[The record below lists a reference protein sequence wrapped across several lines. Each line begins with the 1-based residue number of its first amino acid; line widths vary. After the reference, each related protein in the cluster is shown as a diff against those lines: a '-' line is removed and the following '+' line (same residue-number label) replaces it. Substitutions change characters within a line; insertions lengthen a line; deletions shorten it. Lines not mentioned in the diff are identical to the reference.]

1 MKNKR
6 LALLLAAVLTVTSA
20 DSTVMIASGADF
32 SSEAVDVEEEN
43 PQTANEETPVDDT
56 DEDSVE
62 VGQET
67 DLSSEET
74 DGEVAVE
81 GDENEETVDLGDG
94 SEELF
99 SDEAGEETESTSI
112 VPGEVQEL
120 SLDTDYTVDI
130 DEDNNAAWFSFTPE
144 KDGTYIFSSASEDG
158 VDPYVNLY
166 DKKAENEKDYIST
179 NDEGKGESN
188 DFLLE
193 YELKAGTTYYYYV
206 REYYGR
212 DVTFTVNLTEARKV
226 ASISVENIKTT
237 LTAGF
242 EKASDLLSECTV
254 TVTYE
259 DGVTYR
265 RNNTVS
271 FTDIYGNYI
280 FPMLVENGEK
290 TTFSYDTGLKV
301 GKYGVCFAYEEPGS
315 SLGQESTFIYSNIAD
330 VNVIPVTEAD
340 IYKGKISE
348 GENTK
353 EIQSGDIC
361 SFTPSKSG
369 RYGFASLNSEPL
381 DIVVKTE
388 SDGYYSSIYS
398 QNGYCNMEA
407 GTAYY
412 IQNKGDS
419 IDGVSV
425 SEVPEIDS
433 VTVDASKAKTV
444 FQSGLET
451 CYVSGLKLIVTYKDN
466 REPEILTFKNEK
478 VLSDSYGNE
487 FRYYFICRDES
498 YSWDDEPGS
507 TMSSSD
513 SGYPLKVTCNGEKIS
528 TDITITVKDAPKE
541 TLPELKLGENAID
554 SPDGYE
560 ENYYWFS
567 PAENGKYGLG
577 PVSNMTVKVKGEYGY
592 DSVYGDWNGNQ
603 YVFSMKK
610 GTVYCIGFY
619 GSRNVLDESTGEYKD
634 INNWDMTIEKLPEV
648 VSITPSNTELIYTRN
663 LDLLSSGDKLASEK
677 LTLTYDVNGSTE
689 TSEVLPYFG
698 SNTYGKYGSIITTK
712 IKNENGE
719 ELGSDAFDENYELK
733 AGTYSFT
740 FECDG
745 TESTPVTVK
754 VRDFN
759 YDSIQKLVIGKNR
772 IKISKDYDEDC
783 YPFMD
788 QRNWYALETGDSS
801 RYITS
806 PRGLDSY
813 PFYDILKKV
822 DADGNLEEVWDYD
835 EYNQGWKLEK
845 NSRYVVCWRI
855 DGDASIGD
863 ETELTLS
870 RIPEVT
876 SVKVKSIVPA
886 DMTFIKSMETVRLK
900 SMVVEV
906 TFDDGSTVEYNTEN
920 SWGDDYGRYVDCEL
934 ATRNADGSYD
944 SVEESMSD
952 LTAGDYVYRISFD
965 GVYAEDIPV
974 KVINPSE
981 AGTDEI
987 TQDKTTE
994 IENKDRLV
1002 MKYTA
1007 KETGRYEVKF
1017 NVPVSEIK
1025 VRTDEG
1031 IKPSSSLVQKY
1042 KSYVNFEKDTTY
1054 YIYIKA
1060 DEYCPELNVNVTP
1073 VTRPSGMAATA
1084 LKKNYIAGIDRLESE
1099 NFQTEVTLEDQKTRT
1114 IRGTDK
1120 VGGYYLQY
1128 KAQNKDTEKTI
1139 YNNGRLTTGTW
1150 EVTPYLSASIQTGS
1164 AVAVEMAEIPVT
1176 STEITAEKM
1185 DLSKLPKFT
1194 VDQATELKSS
1204 NGERQWYAFTAS
1216 ESGLYYEEQQNENVY
1231 AEHLS
1236 FYRNSEDGYVLAGE
1250 AIDLE
1255 KGETCL
1261 VQVTTDQDATV
1272 KIIKQ
1277 KNESGEDI
1285 EKPDEISELV
1295 LQEGME
1301 KPVYLSAGKTVE
1313 CTFTPEKDGYY
1324 VIKSDRLGEEYL
1336 DTYVSLNY
1344 NGEELTTNDD
1354 GVDEGQFRLI
1364 YRLEKGKTYTYFVGF
1379 YDKETAGAFKILFD
1393 KMDVHSVKDVKLV
1406 QKENAST
1413 ESMSIFESISA
1424 FYEALVIYEDGTEQR
1439 VDLYGNGKINYGN
1452 RLTTDISVDDKTLNE
1467 KEVEYKVTFNTYS
1480 EIVEDQNTDFSYTIK
1495 AKGAGSLAA
1504 FELNKDIVIPEQKY
1518 DYQILTPTESGE
1530 YILTVKGKNP
1540 ENVNSVNVYSGI
1552 STNWM
1557 GSAYFNSTV
1566 AMNYEGE
1573 ATYSL
1578 HLEKGQTYYVGAYSE
1593 AEGNTI
1599 SVKKAA
1605 KTLKGLKLLETPDQ
1619 KTCLPNGLNVLSL
1632 KGLKAQAYYTDGT
1645 SENIT
1650 YGTSDSSGRYLLHD
1664 GVEWINNNLCRAYV
1678 RLGKYQISFDL
1689 TADSWDNVQ
1698 EIKAAQ
1704 LYTPKAEKGDTLIY
1718 KFVPEKSAYYQ
1729 VNVNGG
1735 YFLYVKAEDS
1745 LNSQYIES
1753 WYNGRCY
1760 MEEGRT
1766 YYLHIHADSSDLNFH
1781 VVPEGEPL
1789 PCEWKETDRK
1799 EATCTEEGQITRV
1812 CKIHGEKET
1821 ETIPAKGHTPGEWTV
1836 TKEATAVAEGSQ
1848 EQKCIVC
1855 DTVLQT
1861 KKIAKLK
1868 AKIKLNVPKTLP
1880 LKVKQTFQIKASGLA
1895 KGDKVASFKSSN
1907 TKIVTVTSSGK
1918 ITGKKAGT
1926 ATVTVKLKSGLTS
1939 QVKVKV
1945 QKSDVAATSVTVLN
1959 KSTNK
1964 KISGTVTLKMKKKLT
1979 LATTVA
1985 PVTCKQKVTFTS
1997 SNKKI
2002 ATVTSS
2008 GVITAKKKGTVTIT
2022 VKVGRKS
2029 AKVKIKVK

>member
-56 DEDSVE
+56 DEDSVV

-67 DLSSEET
+67 DLSSKET

-99 SDEAGEETESTSI
+99 SDEAGDEPTAESI
-112 VPGEVQEL
+112 VPDDLQEL
-120 SLDTDYTVDI
+120 SLDTAYTVNTDS
-130 DEDNNAAWFSFTPE
+130 NGVWFSFTPQE
-144 KDGTYIFSSASEDG
+144 DGTYRFSSDCEEGIDPQVYLYDSKVESED
-158 VDPYVNLY
+158 
-166 DKKAENEKDYIST
+166 DYSGSDDDGGDHW
-179 NDEGKGESN
+179 N
-188 DFLLE
+188 FLLNKK
-193 YELKAGTTYYYYV
+193 LKAGTVYYYCV
-206 REYYGR
+206 KTRGSDEA
-212 DVTFTVNLTEARKV
+212 VTVTLTKIKSIK
-226 ASISVENIKTT
+226 SISATGIKTS
-237 LTAGF
+237 LVAGF
-242 EKASDLLSECTV
+242 ETAEELLSECEISI
-254 TVTYE
+254 TYE
-259 DGVTYR
+259 DDSVYNDVYTDSIKDSYGYRIIPKLVQDESKVTFPSEEVM
-265 RNNTVS
+265 NV
-271 FTDIYGNYI
+271 GN
-280 FPMLVENGEK
+280 
-290 TTFSYDTGLKV
+290 
-301 GKYGVCFAYEEPGS
+301 YGVCFAYEEDDDY
-315 SLGQESTFIYSNIAD
+315 IYSNIAN
-330 VNVIPVTEAD
+330 VNVIPVTDAD

-353 EIQSGDIC
+353 EIQSGDIF

-369 RYGFASLNSEPL
+369 RYGFASLNSDPL

-388 SDGYYSSIYS
+388 SEGMYSEVSS
-398 QNGYCNMEA
+398 QNGCCTMEA
-407 GTAYY
+407 GVTYY
-412 IQNKGDS
+412 IQNKGDA
-419 IDGVSV
+419 ITGVSV
-425 SEVPEIDS
+425 NEMPEVDS
-433 VTVDASKAKTV
+433 VAVDASKAKTV

-451 CYVSGLKLIVTYKDN
+451 CYVSGLKLTVTYKDN
-466 REPEILTFKNEK
+466 REPEVLTFKNEK

-487 FRYYFICRDES
+487 FRYYFVCGDES

-541 TLPELKLGENAID
+541 ILPELKLGDNAIE

-567 PAENGKYGLG
+567 PAESGKYGLG

-592 DSVYGDWNGNQ
+592 DSVYGDWNENQ

-619 GSRNVLDESTGEYKD
+619 GSRSVLDESTGKYKD

-663 LDLLSSGDKLASEK
+663 LDSLSSGDKIASEK
-677 LTLTYDVNGSTE
+677 LKLTYDVNGSTE

-719 ELGSDAFDENYELK
+719 ELGSDAFDENYDLK
-733 AGTYSFT
+733 VGTYSFT

-783 YPFMD
+783 YPFVD

-806 PRGLDSY
+806 PRGLDGYS
-813 PFYDILKKV
+813 FYNILKKV
-822 DADGNLEEVWDYD
+822 NADGNLEDVWDYD

-855 DGDASIGD
+855 DGDATIAD

-876 SVKVKSIVPA
+876 SVKVKSTVPA
-886 DMTFIKSMETVRLK
+886 DMTFIKSMETVHLK

-920 SWGDDYGRYVDCEL
+920 FWGDDYGRDVDYEF
-934 ATRNADGSYD
+934 AIRNADGSYD
-944 SVEESMSD
+944 SVEESMSN
-952 LTAGDYVYRISFD
+952 LTAGDYVYRIRFD

-987 TQDKTTE
+987 AQDKTTE
-994 IENKDRLV
+994 VENKDRLV
-1002 MKYTA
+1002 LKYTA

-1025 VRTDEG
+1025 VRTDDG
-1031 IKPSSSLVQKY
+1031 TKPSSSLVQKY

-1060 DEYCPELNVNVTP
+1060 DEYCPELNVDVTP
-1073 VTRPSGMAATA
+1073 VTRPSEMTATA

-1114 IRGTDK
+1114 VRGTDK

-1231 AEHLS
+1231 AEHLN
-1236 FYRNSEDGYVLAGE
+1236 FYRDSEDGYVLAGE

-1272 KIIKQ
+1272 KIVKQ

-1324 VIKSDRLGEEYL
+1324 VIKSDCLGKEYL

-1354 GVDEGQFRLI
+1354 GGDDRQFRLI

-1379 YDKETAGAFKILFD
+1379 YNKEIAGAFKILFD

-1413 ESMSIFESISA
+1413 ESMSIFENISA

-1439 VDLYGNGKINYGN
+1439 VDLYGNSKINYGN

-1467 KEVEYKVTFNTYS
+1467 KDVEYKVTFNTYS

-1504 FELNKDIVIPEQKY
+1504 FELNKDIVIPDQKY

-1552 STNWM
+1552 STDWI

-1605 KTLKGLKLLETPDQ
+1605 KTLKGLELLSAPDQ
-1619 KTCLPNGLNVLSL
+1619 KTCLPDGLNVLSL

-1645 SENIT
+1645 SETIT

-1698 EIKAAQ
+1698 EIKAGQ
-1704 LYTPKAEKGDTLIY
+1704 IYTPEAEKGDTLIY
-1718 KFVPEKSAYYQ
+1718 KFVPEKTTGYR
-1729 VNVNGG
+1729 VNVTGG
-1735 YFLYVKAEDS
+1735 YLLYVKADGVS
-1745 LNSQYIES
+1745 DGL
-1753 WYNGRCY
+1753 YNHDGEIQ
-1760 MEEGRT
+1760 MEKGKA

-1781 VVPEGEPL
+1781 VVLEGEPL

-1836 TKEATAVAEGSQ
+1836 TKEATALAEGSQ
-1848 EQKCIVC
+1848 EQKCTVC

-1868 AKIKLNVPKTLP
+1868 ATIKLNVPKTLP

-1964 KISGTVTLKMKKKLT
+1964 KISGTVTLKVKKKLT

>member
-99 SDEAGEETESTSI
+99 SDEAGAELTAESI
-112 VPGEVQEL
+112 VPDDLQEL
-120 SLDTDYTVDI
+120 SLDTAYTVNTDS
-130 DEDNNAAWFSFTPE
+130 NGVWFSFTPQE
-144 KDGTYIFSSASEDG
+144 DGTYRFSSDCEEG
-158 VDPYVNLY
+158 IDPQVYLY
-166 DKKAENEKDYIST
+166 DSKVESESDYSGYDDDGGDHW
-179 NDEGKGESN
+179 N
-188 DFLLE
+188 FLLNKK
-193 YELKAGTTYYYYV
+193 LKAGTVYYCCV
-206 REYYGR
+206 KTRGSDEA
-212 DVTFTVNLTEARKV
+212 VTVTLTKIKSIK
-226 ASISVENIKTT
+226 SISATGIKTS
-237 LTAGF
+237 LVAGF
-242 EKASDLLSECTV
+242 ETADELLSECEISI
-254 TVTYE
+254 TYE
-259 DGVTYR
+259 DDSVYNDVYTDSIKDSYGYRIIPKLVQDESKVTFPSEEVM
-265 RNNTVS
+265 NV
-271 FTDIYGNYI
+271 GN
-280 FPMLVENGEK
+280 
-290 TTFSYDTGLKV
+290 
-301 GKYGVCFAYEEPGS
+301 YGVCFAYEEDDNC
-315 SLGQESTFIYSNIAD
+315 IYSNIAN

-340 IYKGKISE
+340 IYKGEISE

-353 EIQSGDIC
+353 EIQTEDIF

-369 RYGFASLNSEPL
+369 RYSFTSLDSDPL

-388 SDGYYSSIYS
+388 SDGYYSQIYS

-407 GTAYY
+407 GTTYY
-412 IQNKGDS
+412 IQNKGDFVES
-419 IDGVSV
+419 VSV
-425 SEVPEIDS
+425 SEVPEIAS
-433 VTVDASKAKTV
+433 VTVDAKDISTSFIAD
-444 FQSGLET
+444 LEN
-451 CYVSGLKLIVTYKDN
+451 CYAEGLKLTVAYKDGTEPATFTFAKEDALTDVYGN
-466 REPEILTFKNEK
+466 RFSYYFQSSDLEGYYYNCNPGETLRLGTYTLKVSCNDSNVETETDITVTADDGKDRMPSLKLGDNLVEGTEKEYTDYNWYTFTPSEDGKYGIGPATTISVRKRIEDGMEYVNASYGPGKQFYSLEKDTTYYFGFSGGYSQWNEETEDYDIVYQWDATIEKCPKVVSVTPSITDFTFTYGLDNASRYGTLSGETLTVEYETGSPEQTVSLEPELNGTTTNK
-478 VLSDSYGNE
+478 YGTE
-487 FRYYFICRDES
+487 IWAEITDENGKEAQ
-498 YSWDDEPGS
+498 WDDNNELLPGAYTLIFHCDEVKS
-507 TMSSSD
+507 T
-513 SGYPLKVTCNGEKIS
+513 PV
-528 TDITITVKDAPKE
+528 TITVKE
-541 TLPELKLGENAID
+541 
-554 SPDGYE
+554 
-560 ENYYWFS
+560 F
-567 PAENGKYGLG
+567 
-577 PVSNMTVKVKGEYGY
+577 
-592 DSVYGDWNGNQ
+592 
-603 YVFSMKK
+603 
-610 GTVYCIGFY
+610 
-619 GSRNVLDESTGEYKD
+619 
-634 INNWDMTIEKLPEV
+634 
-648 VSITPSNTELIYTRN
+648 
-663 LDLLSSGDKLASEK
+663 
-677 LTLTYDVNGSTE
+677 
-689 TSEVLPYFG
+689 
-698 SNTYGKYGSIITTK
+698 
-712 IKNENGE
+712 
-719 ELGSDAFDENYELK
+719 NYE
-733 AGTYSFT
+733 
-740 FECDG
+740 
-745 TESTPVTVK
+745 
-754 VRDFN
+754 DF
-759 YDSIQKLVIGKNR
+759 QKLVIGKN
-772 IKISKDYDEDC
+772 KVKLN
-783 YPFMD
+783 
-788 QRNWYALETGDSS
+788 QRNDDWEYKDTKVWYALETVDRDLYEFVPESDSHDFNVS
-801 RYITS
+801 
-806 PRGLDSY
+806 
-813 PFYDILKKV
+813 FKKV
-822 DADGNLEEVWDYD
+822 NEDGSVETYYSETRGKAWELDR
-835 EYNQGWKLEK
+835 
-845 NSRYVVCWRI
+845 NSKYMVCF
-855 DGDASIGD
+855 GVNKDASVL
-863 ETELTLS
+863 ETELTVNTVAA
-870 RIPEVT
+870 VT
-876 SVKVKSIVPA
+876 SVKVKSTVPEN
-886 DMTFIKSMETVRLK
+886 MTFIKGMETVRLQ
-900 SMVVEV
+900 SAIIEV
-906 TFDDGSTVEYNTEN
+906 TYEDGSVKEYDTSEFWEDEYDRIVTDELVRKDSDGNYEEIY
-920 SWGDDYGRYVDCEL
+920 DYSNLE
-934 ATRNADGSYD
+934 
-944 SVEESMSD
+944 
-952 LTAGDYVYRISFD
+952 AGDYAYLIGFD
-965 GVYAEDIPV
+965 GKSDVVPV
-974 KVINPSE
+974 KVVDPSE
-981 AGTDEI
+981 KVTDKI
-987 TQDKTTE
+987 KDDQTTE
-994 IENKDRLV
+994 MSNKDKMILE
-1002 MKYTA
+1002 YTA

>member
-99 SDEAGEETESTSI
+99 SDEAGAELTAESI
-112 VPGEVQEL
+112 VPDDLQEL
-120 SLDTDYTVDI
+120 SLDTAYTVNTDS
-130 DEDNNAAWFSFTPE
+130 NGVWFSFTPQE
-144 KDGTYIFSSASEDG
+144 DGTYRFSSDCEEG
-158 VDPYVNLY
+158 IDPQVYLY
-166 DKKAENEKDYIST
+166 DSKVESESDYSGYDDDGGDHW
-179 NDEGKGESN
+179 N
-188 DFLLE
+188 FLLNKK
-193 YELKAGTTYYYYV
+193 LKAGTVYYCCV
-206 REYYGR
+206 KTRGSDEA
-212 DVTFTVNLTEARKV
+212 VTVTLTKIKSIK
-226 ASISVENIKTT
+226 SISATGIKTS
-237 LTAGF
+237 LVAGF
-242 EKASDLLSECTV
+242 ETADELLSECEISI
-254 TVTYE
+254 TYE
-259 DGVTYR
+259 DDSVYNDVYTDSIKDSYGYRIIPKLVQDESKVTFPSEEVM
-265 RNNTVS
+265 NV
-271 FTDIYGNYI
+271 GN
-280 FPMLVENGEK
+280 
-290 TTFSYDTGLKV
+290 
-301 GKYGVCFAYEEPGS
+301 YGVCFAYEEDDNC
-315 SLGQESTFIYSNIAD
+315 IYSNIAN

-340 IYKGKISE
+340 IYKGEISE

-369 RYGFASLNSEPL
+369 RYGFTSLNSDPL

-388 SDGYYSSIYS
+388 SEGMYSEVSS
-398 QNGYCNMEA
+398 QNGCCTMEN
-407 GTAYY
+407 GVTYY
-412 IQNKGDS
+412 IQNKGDAIS
-419 IDGVSV
+419 GVSV
-425 SEVPEIDS
+425 NEMPEVDS
-433 VTVDASKAKTV
+433 VAVDASKAKTV
-444 FQSGLET
+444 FQSDLET

-487 FRYYFICRDES
+487 FRYYFICGDES
-498 YSWDDEPGS
+498 DEPGS

-648 VSITPSNTELIYTRN
+648 VSITPSNTELIYTRK
-663 LDLLSSGDKLASEK
+663 LDLLSSGDNLASEK

-783 YPFMD
+783 YPFRD

-920 SWGDDYGRYVDCEL
+920 SWGDDYGRDVDYEL

-974 KVINPSE
+974 KVVDPSE
-981 AGTDEI
+981 KVTDKI
-987 TQDKTTE
+987 KDDQTTE
-994 IENKDRLV
+994 MSNKDKMILE
-1002 MKYTA
+1002 YTA

-1017 NVPVSEIK
+1017 NVPISEIK
-1025 VRTDEG
+1025 VRSAEG
-1031 IKPSSSLVQKY
+1031 KKPANSSVEKY
-1042 KSYVNFEKDTTY
+1042 KTYVNFEKDVTY

-1060 DEYCPELNVNVTP
+1060 DEYCPELTVDVTP
-1073 VTRPSGMAATA
+1073 VTRPSEMTATT
-1084 LKKNYIAGIDRLESE
+1084 LKKTYIAGIDDFKGE
-1099 NFQTEVTLEDQKTRT
+1099 NIQTEVTLGDKTRT
-1114 IRGTDK
+1114 VRGTDK
-1120 VGGYYLQY
+1120 IGGYYLQY
-1128 KAQNKDTEKTI
+1128 KAQKKDTEDI
-1139 YNNGRLTTGTW
+1139 VYDGGRLTAGTW
-1150 EVTPYLSASIQTGS
+1150 EVSPYLSASISTGS
-1164 AVAVEMAEIPVT
+1164 AVAVEMAEIPIT
-1176 STEITAEKM
+1176 AADITAEKM

-1194 VDQATELKSS
+1194 QDQYESLKGKT
-1204 NGERQWYAFTAS
+1204 NRERQWYAFTAK
-1216 ESGLYYEEQQNENVY
+1216 EAGTYY
-1231 AEHLS
+1231 AE
-1236 FYRNSEDGYVLAGE
+1236 EDGDITELVTFYKDGEEAYNEAGLRISLE
-1250 AIDLE
+1250 A
-1255 KGETCL
+1255 GETCL
-1261 VQVTTDQDATV
+1261 VKVETDCDTSVRIV
-1272 KIIKQ
+1272 KQEKA
-1277 KNESGEDI
+1277 EI
-1285 EKPDEISELV
+1285 EKPEEISELQ
-1295 LQEGME
+1295 LQDGTE
-1301 KPVYLSAGKTVE
+1301 KAVSISAGNTIK
-1313 CTFTPEKDGYY
+1313 CTFTPDEDGYY
-1324 VIKSDRLGEEYL
+1324 TIQSENLEGDEEGVDTCVDLSCGGNNL
-1336 DTYVSLNY
+1336 DS
-1344 NGEELTTNDD
+1344 NDD
-1354 GVDEGQFRLI
+1354 GSEDHNFKLTSL
-1364 YRLEKGKTYTYFVGF
+1364 LEKGKTYTYTVRL
-1379 YDKETAGAFKILFD
+1379 YDKKSDGSFKLLFN
-1393 KMDVHSVKDVKLV
+1393 KTEVQPITDVKLV
-1406 QKENAST
+1406 LREDASADDVT
-1413 ESMSIFESISA
+1413 IFDNFSNT
-1424 FYEALVIYEDGTEQR
+1424 YEALVTYANGEEERIGLDELFTVHYENTLDVT
-1439 VDLYGNGKINYGN
+1439 L
-1452 RLTTDISVDDKTLNE
+1452 RLDRKTLME
-1467 KEVEYKVTFNTYS
+1467 KETEYKVIFNTYS
-1480 EIVEDQNTDFSYTIK
+1480 KVNHDGENETEFTTTVK
-1495 AKGAGSLAA
+1495 VKGAGYLKA
-1504 FELNKDIVIPEQKY
+1504 FELGKENDISEY
-1518 DYQILTPTESGE
+1518 TNDYRSFTPSESGE
-1530 YILTVKGKNP
+1530 YILTVKGDDP
-1540 ENVNSVNVYSGI
+1540 EAVDRIKVYSDI
-1552 STNWM
+1552 ATYWS
-1557 GSAYFNSTV
+1557 GSAYLT
-1566 AMNYEGE
+1566 AGKDLNYEGE
-1573 ATYSL
+1573 TTYSVQ
-1578 HLEKGQTYYVGAYSE
+1578 LEKGHTYFMNVSSYKA
-1593 AEGNTI
+1593 GNTI
-1599 SVKKAA
+1599 SIKKAA
-1605 KTLKGLKLLETPDQ
+1605 KTLKGLKLLSVPDQ
-1619 KTCLPNGLNVLSL
+1619 KNCLPDGLNVLSL

-1645 SENIT
+1645 SETIT
-1650 YGTSDSSGRYLLHD
+1650 YGTPDSTGRYLHHSGL
-1664 GVEWINNNLCRAYV
+1664 EWINNDLARAYV
-1678 RLGKYQISFDL
+1678 SLGKYQISFDL
-1689 TADSWDNVQ
+1689 TAESWDNVQ
-1698 EIKAAQ
+1698 EIKAGQ
-1704 LYTPKAEKGDTLIY
+1704 IYTPEAEKGDTLIY
-1718 KFVPEKSAYYQ
+1718 KFVPEKTTAYR
-1729 VNVNGG
+1729 VNVTGG
-1735 YFLYVKAEDS
+1735 YLLYVKADGVVS
-1745 LNSQYIES
+1745 DGL
-1753 WYNGRCY
+1753 YNHDGEIQ
-1760 MEEGRT
+1760 MEEGKA

-1781 VVPEGEPL
+1781 VVPEDEPL
-1789 PCEWKETDRK
+1789 PCKWEETDRK
-1799 EATCTEEGQITRV
+1799 EATCTEDGYVVTI
-1812 CKIHGEKET
+1812 CKLHGEKNT
-1821 ETIPAKGHTPGEWTV
+1821 TRILAKGHTPGEWTV
-1836 TKEATAVAEGSQ
+1836 TKEATALAEGSQ
-1848 EQKCIVC
+1848 EQRCTVC
-1855 DTVLQT
+1855 GDVIQI

-1880 LKVKQTFQIKASGLA
+1880 LKVKQTFQIKASSLA

-1926 ATVTVKLKSGLTS
+1926 ATVTVKLKSGLAS
-1939 QVKVKV
+1939 QIKVKV

>member
-32 SSEAVDVEEEN
+32 SSEAVEVEEEN
-43 PQTANEETPVDDT
+43 PQTANEETSVDDT

-99 SDEAGEETESTSI
+99 SDEAGAELTAESI
-112 VPGEVQEL
+112 VPDDLQEL
-120 SLDTDYTVDI
+120 SLDTAYTVNTDS
-130 DEDNNAAWFSFTPE
+130 NGVWFSFTPQE
-144 KDGTYIFSSASEDG
+144 DGTYRFSSDCEEG
-158 VDPYVNLY
+158 IDPQVYLY
-166 DKKAENEKDYIST
+166 DSKVESESDYSGYDDDGGDHW
-179 NDEGKGESN
+179 N
-188 DFLLE
+188 FLLNKK
-193 YELKAGTTYYYYV
+193 LKAGTVYYCCV
-206 REYYGR
+206 KTRGSDEA
-212 DVTFTVNLTEARKV
+212 VTVTLTKIKSIK
-226 ASISVENIKTT
+226 SISATGIKTS
-237 LTAGF
+237 LVAGF
-242 EKASDLLSECTV
+242 ETADELLSECEISI
-254 TVTYE
+254 TYE
-259 DGVTYR
+259 DDSVYNDVYTDSIKDSYGYRIIPKLVQDESKVTFPSEEVM
-265 RNNTVS
+265 NV
-271 FTDIYGNYI
+271 GN
-280 FPMLVENGEK
+280 
-290 TTFSYDTGLKV
+290 
-301 GKYGVCFAYEEPGS
+301 YGVCFAYEEDDNC
-315 SLGQESTFIYSNIAD
+315 IYSNIAD
-330 VNVIPVTEAD
+330 VNVIPATEAD

-369 RYGFASLNSEPL
+369 RYGFTSLNSDPL

-388 SDGYYSSIYS
+388 SEGMYSEVSS
-398 QNGYCNMEA
+398 QNGCCTMET
-407 GTAYY
+407 GVTYY
-412 IQNKGDS
+412 IQNKGDAIS
-419 IDGVSV
+419 GVSV
-425 SEVPEIDS
+425 NEMPEVDS
-433 VTVDASKAKTV
+433 VAVDASKAKTV
-444 FQSGLET
+444 FQSDLET

-487 FRYYFICRDES
+487 FRYYFICGDES
-498 YSWDDEPGS
+498 DEPGS

-541 TLPELKLGENAID
+541 TLPELKLGENVID

-648 VSITPSNTELIYTRN
+648 VSITPSNTELIYTRK

-783 YPFMD
+783 YPFRD

-845 NSRYVVCWRI
+845 NSRYVVCWHI

-920 SWGDDYGRYVDCEL
+920 SWGDDYGRDVDYEL

-1002 MKYTA
+1002 LKYTA

-1060 DEYCPELNVNVTP
+1060 DEYCPELNVDVTP

-1099 NFQTEVTLEDQKTRT
+1099 NFQAEVTLEDQKTRT

-1236 FYRNSEDGYVLAGE
+1236 FYRDSEDGYVLAGE

-1261 VQVTTDQDATV
+1261 VQVTTGQDATV

-1379 YDKETAGAFKILFD
+1379 YDKKTAGAFKILFD

-1413 ESMSIFESISA
+1413 ESMSIFENISA

-1439 VDLYGNGKINYGN
+1439 VDLYGNSKINYGN

-1467 KEVEYKVTFNTYS
+1467 KDVEYKVTFNTYS

-1789 PCEWKETDRK
+1789 PCEWEETDRK

-1848 EQKCIVC
+1848 EQKCTVC

-1926 ATVTVKLKSGLTS
+1926 ATVTVKLKSGLAS

-1964 KISGTVTLKMKKKLT
+1964 KISGTVTLKVKKKLT

>member
-67 DLSSEET
+67 DFSSEET

-193 YELKAGTTYYYYV
+193 YDLKAGTTYYYYV

-265 RNNTVS
+265 RNNTES

-290 TTFSYDTGLKV
+290 ITFSYDTGLKV

-315 SLGQESTFIYSNIAD
+315 SWGQESTFIYSNIAD

-369 RYGFASLNSEPL
+369 RYGFTSLNSDPL

-388 SDGYYSSIYS
+388 SEGMYSEVSS
-398 QNGYCNMEA
+398 QNGCCTMET
-407 GTAYY
+407 GVTYY
-412 IQNKGDS
+412 IQNKGDAIS
-419 IDGVSV
+419 GVSV
-425 SEVPEIDS
+425 NEMPEVDS
-433 VTVDASKAKTV
+433 VAVDASKAKTV

-487 FRYYFICRDES
+487 FRYYFICGDES

-592 DSVYGDWNGNQ
+592 DSVFGDWNGNQ

-689 TSEVLPYFG
+689 TSEVLPCFG
-698 SNTYGKYGSIITTK
+698 SNTYGKYGSIIITK

-813 PFYDILKKV
+813 PFYNILKKV

-920 SWGDDYGRYVDCEL
+920 SWGDDYGRDVDYEL

-1002 MKYTA
+1002 LKYTA

-1060 DEYCPELNVNVTP
+1060 DEYCPELTVDVTP
-1073 VTRPSGMAATA
+1073 VTRPSEMTATA
-1084 LKKNYIAGIDRLESE
+1084 LKKTYIAGIDDFKGE
-1099 NFQTEVTLEDQKTRT
+1099 NIQTEVTLGDKTRT
-1114 IRGTDK
+1114 VRGTDK
-1120 VGGYYLQY
+1120 IGGYYLQY
-1128 KAQNKDTEKTI
+1128 KAQKKDTEDI
-1139 YNNGRLTTGTW
+1139 VYDGDRLTTGTW
-1150 EVTPYLSASIQTGS
+1150 EVSPYLSASISTGS

-1176 STEITAEKM
+1176 AADITAEKM

-1194 VDQATELKSS
+1194 QDQYESLKGKT
-1204 NGERQWYAFTAS
+1204 NRERQWYAFTAK
-1216 ESGLYYEEQQNENVY
+1216 EAGIYY
-1231 AEHLS
+1231 AE
-1236 FYRNSEDGYVLAGE
+1236 EDGDITGLVTFYKDGEEVYNEAGLRISLE
-1250 AIDLE
+1250 A
-1255 KGETCL
+1255 GETCL
-1261 VQVTTDQDATV
+1261 VKVETDCDTSVRIV
-1272 KIIKQ
+1272 KQEKA
-1277 KNESGEDI
+1277 ET
-1285 EKPDEISELV
+1285 EKPGEISELQ
-1295 LQEGME
+1295 LQDGTE
-1301 KPVYLSAGKTVE
+1301 KAVSISAGNTIK
-1313 CTFTPEKDGYY
+1313 CTFTPDKDGYY
-1324 VIKSDRLGEEYL
+1324 TIQSENLEGDQEGVDTCVDLSCDGNKLG
-1336 DTYVSLNY
+1336 S
-1344 NGEELTTNDD
+1344 NDD
-1354 GVDEGQFRLI
+1354 GDEDNNFKLTSL
-1364 YRLEKGKTYTYFVGF
+1364 LEKGKTYTYTVRL
-1379 YDKETAGAFKILFD
+1379 YDEKSDGSFKILFN
-1393 KMDVHSVKDVKLV
+1393 KTEVQPITDVKLV
-1406 QKENAST
+1406 LREDASADDVT
-1413 ESMSIFESISA
+1413 IFDNLSNT
-1424 FYEALVIYEDGTEQR
+1424 YEALVTYANGEEERIGLDELFTVRYENALDVT
-1439 VDLYGNGKINYGN
+1439 L
-1452 RLTTDISVDDKTLNE
+1452 RLDKETLME
-1467 KEVEYKVTFNTYS
+1467 KKTEYKVIFNTYS
-1480 EIVEDQNTDFSYTIK
+1480 KVNHDGENETEFTTIVK
-1495 AKGAGSLAA
+1495 VKGAGYLKA
-1504 FELNKDIVIPEQKY
+1504 FELGKENDISEY
-1518 DYQILTPTESGE
+1518 TNDYRSFTPAESGE
-1530 YILTVKGKNP
+1530 YILTVKGDDP
-1540 ENVNSVNVYSGI
+1540 EAVDRIKVYSDI
-1552 STNWM
+1552 ATYWS
-1557 GSAYFNSTV
+1557 GSAYLT
-1566 AMNYEGE
+1566 ADKALNYEGE
-1573 ATYSL
+1573 TTYSVQ
-1578 HLEKGQTYYVGAYSE
+1578 LEKGHTYFMNVSSYE
-1593 AEGNTI
+1593 AGNTI
-1599 SVKKAA
+1599 SIKKAA
-1605 KTLKGLKLLETPDQ
+1605 KTLKGLKLLSAPDQ
-1619 KTCLPNGLNVLSL
+1619 KSCLPDGLNVLSL
-1632 KGLKAQAYYTDGT
+1632 KGMKAQAYYTDGT
-1645 SENIT
+1645 SETIT
-1650 YGTSDSSGRYLLHD
+1650 YGTPDSTGRYLHHSGL
-1664 GVEWINNNLCRAYV
+1664 EWINNDLARAYV
-1678 RLGKYQISFDL
+1678 SLGKYQISFDL
-1689 TADSWDNVQ
+1689 TAESWDNVQ
-1698 EIKAAQ
+1698 EIKAGQ
-1704 LYTPKAEKGDTLIY
+1704 IYTPEAEKGDTLIY
-1718 KFVPEKSAYYQ
+1718 KFVPEKTTGYR
-1729 VNVNGG
+1729 VNVTGG
-1735 YFLYVKAEDS
+1735 YLLYVKADGVS
-1745 LNSQYIES
+1745 DGL
-1753 WYNGRCY
+1753 YNHDGEIQ
-1760 MEEGRT
+1760 MEEGKA
-1766 YYLHIHADSSDLNFH
+1766 YYLHIHANSSDLNFH
-1781 VVPEGEPL
+1781 VVPEDEPL
-1789 PCEWKETDRK
+1789 PCEWEETDRK
-1799 EATCTEEGQITRV
+1799 EATCTEDGYVVTI
-1812 CKIHGEKET
+1812 CKLHGEKNT
-1821 ETIPAKGHTPGEWTV
+1821 TRILAKGHTPGEWTV
-1836 TKEATAVAEGSQ
+1836 TKEATALAEGSQ
-1848 EQKCIVC
+1848 EQKCTVC
-1855 DTVLQT
+1855 GEVIQI

-1918 ITGKKAGT
+1918 ITGKKTGT